1 MADEIELLVRRAREG
16 DEAAFSAIY
25 DVFAARLYRFFCFR
39 VSSHE
44 LAEDLTQQVFVK
56 MIEQLPNYRHQGA
69 PFGAWVFRI
78 ARNTWIDQH
87 RTSHPAAPLE
97 ALAESAEGQPGPE
110 EAALRSLDLE
120 RVRAALDRLPGDQ
133 REVVV
138 YRFFAELTPGET
150 AALMNR
156 SEGSVR
162 VIQHRALA
170 ALRRMLA
177 PTEVPQ

>member
-1 MADEIELLVRRAREG
+1 MVDEIEQLVERARQG
-16 DEAAFSAIY
+16 DEAAFAAIY
-25 DVFAARLYRFFCFR
+25 GAFAVRLYRFFCFR

-56 MIEQLPNYRHQGA
+56 MIEQLPSYRNRGA

-87 RTSHPAAPLE
+87 RTSHPATPLDS
-97 ALAESAEGQPGPE
+97 LPDHAEGLPGPE
-110 EAALRSLDLE
+110 ETAIQSLDWE
-120 RVRAALDRLPGDQ
+120 RVRAALHRLPDDQ
-133 REVVV
+133 REVIVC
-138 YRFFAELTPGET
+138 RFFAELSPAET
-150 AALMNR
+150 AALMGR

-162 VIQHRALA
+162 VIQHRALV

-177 PTEVPQ
+177 PTEVGR